1 MAKSPSGFQMFLLEL
16 ALPMILNYG
25 KQAAV
30 TALQKSIDES
40 EKNKEMIRLAATSL
54 YPVVDT
60 VLEDAALKSRTKVD
74 DKTVNELKEIIEQ
87 VAFDNEWDLPN
98 LDEGTEND

>member
-25 KQAAV
+25 KTSAV
-30 TALQKSIDES
+30 TALQKAIDES
-40 EKNKEMIRLAATSL
+40 ENNKEMIKLAATSL

-60 VLEDAALKSRTKVD
+60 VLEDTALKSRTKVD
-74 DKTVNELKEIIEQ
+74 DKVVTELKEIIETI
-87 VAFDNEWDLPN
+87 AFDNEWELPN
-98 LDEGTEND
+98 LDAGTEND